1 MAAASLL
8 SLATVA
14 TSMMIAAPSDA
25 FVLFPHSRFSSSMGE
40 FGRDFTS
47 VILPLLASSE
57 GDASLHDNIES
68 ICTNFS
74 PKYPSSSSSELQ
86 SLLTHARHCLV
97 NKDTNG
103 AFDTLALAY
112 QIDPTLADITAMF
125 EKCLALKVELA
136 EDEYNEWR
144 NDIAA
149 KKKHNTDASLL
160 YTEQSLH
167 ELFQDRMGLASLL
180 IDKEHYDEAGKQLQ
194 LAIDQVTFWLA
205 VATDRDTHSRQQQQQ
220 QYWQTKLD
228 NAQYLLY
235 KTNAACCSW
244 TTYFTDGDKLR
255 QSTLL
260 AATAAT
266 MSKKEEQPLSTPML
280 HPFDALK
287 YPSITLQL
295 ASEVARCY
303 SHRAIETTSVDMT
316 TTNKEVQESTRNVA
330 RQRPRRK
337 RKIVTVERNNYNPST
352 MEGQKTTN
360 NNRKEK
366 MRIGYISPDFTSQH
380 PLAFLMQHVFGHH
393 DKSNFVVYIY
403 SLSSSS
409 SKIHRDDKDIME
421 FDGPEVKAIHDSADV
436 YTTLSPTLYKSPMNM
451 YNRIMDDELDILVDL
466 CGYAGTSMVA
476 EIMSCRY
483 HYLRKAITE
492 ESYDTRTDFINT
504 DTAANNDGQPQ
515 RKRFPIHVSYMGFPG
530 SCGSSRVWDYSI
542 FDTIV
547 VPPLTDND
555 YDDELVGGP
564 TTIRNHYEEA
574 LMYMPNSY
582 FVNSH
587 KSAIGG
593 RDAGIII
600 DPNNDDDERSALC
613 EKYGLPTNAFIYCCH
628 SRPDKIDPTTFR
640 SWIRTIVKVRSE
652 CINRRRN
659 SSSSGNEEEGD
670 GMPVLW
676 LLRSGDEM
684 EKNLRQLVCN
694 EFGKEIETECLVFA
708 NIVER
713 NEHLHRLGVANVFLD
728 TPAYNAHTLGCDA
741 LYMGV
746 LMISL
751 LRHENTGDII
761 SSTPLEM
768 MRADVDP
775 VRLDRDEKRSIPT
788 DKLASRVGASLLTAI
803 GLNELICPTMTR
815 YEDVMARCALDKGWY
830 IMLRKRLLSSID
842 TSPLFDTAL
851 WVRNLEAGFVKMV
864 ELNNVEQYADGN
876 YPDIIVKDNSS

>member
-1 MAAASLL
+1 M
-8 SLATVA
+8 
-14 TSMMIAAPSDA
+14 
-25 FVLFPHSRFSSSMGE
+25 
-40 FGRDFTS
+40 
-47 VILPLLASSE
+47 
-57 GDASLHDNIES
+57 
-68 ICTNFS
+68 
-74 PKYPSSSSSELQ
+74 
-86 SLLTHARHCLV
+86 LTHARHCLV

-136 EDEYNEWR
+136 EDEYNKWR

-316 TTNKEVQESTRNVA
+316 TTNKEAQESTRNVA

-366 MRIGYISPDFTSQH
+366 IRIGYISPDFTSQH

-403 SLSSSS
+403 SLSSS

-815 YEDVMARCALDKGWY
+815 YEDVMARCALDKEWY
-830 IMLRKRLLSSID
+830 IMLCKRLLSSID